1 MLKNVVFGLVY
12 FLIIGIIL
20 EQWNKRRKTKEEN
33 IKNLVALAEQTE
45 MTKQLKIEPEMENK
59 RETWNEILKDFR
71 QRLKVNKKPDSYQEH
86 RGCKIKIY
94 NLSGNNKVFQVVD
107 WDNRTRSTKYSTLE
121 DAKRAIQYMYT
132 SYSNKQAYLAEK
144 ERRIRK
150 REQDVLLAKSYK
162 QRQRRSK
169 LKANLVTIDRLMELT
184 PIEFEQWVKQNV
196 FEKDGWSV
204 EETRVT
210 GDGGIDL
217 VLNRNDEHSIAQCKR
232 FRNTVGEPALRD
244 FYGTMMSEGVSR
256 GYFVTTGL
264 FSLSA
269 QKFAQDKP
277 IVMVDRRLLAQKLK

>member
-1 MLKNVVFGLVY
+1 MLKNIVFGLVY
-12 FLIIGIIL
+12 FLIVGIIL
-20 EQWNKRRKTKEEN
+20 EQWNKRRKSKEEN

-45 MTKQLKIEPEMENK
+45 MTKQLKIVPEIENK
-59 RETWNEILKDFR
+59 RKAWNAILKDFR

-86 RGCKIKIY
+86 RDCKIKIY
-94 NLSGNNKVFQVVD
+94 NLSGNNKIFKVVD
-107 WDNRTRSTKYSTLE
+107 WDNRTRTTKYFTLE
-121 DAKRAIQYMYT
+121 DAKRAIQYMYA

-169 LKANLVTIDRLMELT
+169 LKANLITIDRLMELT

-277 IVMVDRRLLAQKLK
+277 IIMVDRRLLAQKLK